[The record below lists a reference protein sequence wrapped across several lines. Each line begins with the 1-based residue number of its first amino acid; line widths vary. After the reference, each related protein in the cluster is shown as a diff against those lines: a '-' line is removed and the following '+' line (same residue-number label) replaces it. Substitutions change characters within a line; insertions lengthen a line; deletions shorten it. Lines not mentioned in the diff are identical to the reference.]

1 MKPIDLVTT
10 SPVGVAAANTALEAL
25 GRTTHTVVGAVPPLM
40 GRPSQLVALDVP
52 AVARRFFAYTV
63 RQFAAHHGCAAVF
76 LFAAGHDMEE
86 MAARFK
92 RAMEKIHRGEEPAE
106 DDSISAMPAC
116 VAVCSAPMPTVG
128 DA

>member
-1 MKPIDLVTT
+1 MKPIDLVAT
-10 SPVGVAAANTALEAL
+10 SPAGIAAANAALEVL
-25 GRTTHTVVGAVPPLM
+25 GRATHTIVGAMPPLM
-40 GRPSQLVALDVP
+40 GGPAQLIVFGVP
-52 AVARRFFAYTV
+52 AVARRFFPYAV

-76 LFAAGHDMEE
+76 LFVAGHDMEE

-116 VAVCSAPMPTVG
+116 VAVCSAPMPAVG